1 MMVKQIFSGLGI
13 VVALWL
19 VKRLVERKQA
29 GEKMVEIGL
38 DIGRA
43 ISALIVAKFKAFEDK
58 LENIII
64 LIDENLIIPF
74 FRAIPVG
81 LRENNQKK
89 QIRVE
94 EKGKIKKVKEIGLP
108 LGRVE
113 EEIKEIKEETKK
125 KIENVFP
132 ELSKKRRA
140 FWK

>member
-1 MMVKQIFSGLGI
+1 MVKQIFSGLGI